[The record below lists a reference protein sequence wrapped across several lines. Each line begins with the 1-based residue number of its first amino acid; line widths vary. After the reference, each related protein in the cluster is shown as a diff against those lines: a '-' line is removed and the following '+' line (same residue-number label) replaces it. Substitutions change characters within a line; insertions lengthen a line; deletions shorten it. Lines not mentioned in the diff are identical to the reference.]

1 MTGTRTACAILILS
15 LVGLTACSREAL
27 DAVLSGRCEEGT
39 THCVDSRTI
48 QYCQGEVWQEPE
60 DCLPDIAGS
69 GGVQVEIITYC
80 SEVGCRP
87 GG

>member
-1 MTGTRTACAILILS
+1 MNHTRAACALLILS
-15 LVGLTACSREAL
+15 IFGLTGCSKEPL
-27 DAVLSGRCEEGT
+27 DAVLSGRCDEGT
-39 THCVDSRTI
+39 THCVDRSTI
-48 QYCQGEVWQEPE
+48 QYCEGEVWQEPE
-60 DCLPDIAGS
+60 ACQPDIAGS